1 MCQLDP
7 NQLSANGDNIDAGNG
22 NQVAQG
28 RASRGWLR
36 LCCGE
41 LLENHLMRLLHIFGK
56 QSPTEDARQ
65 QQDHD
70 GNRILLSR
78 ARSHIAK
85 RYSSGR
91 KRTPYW
97 NAANCQRITQQM
109 GGIPDAKPFQP
120 RLTEVAA
127 KPEDTER
134 QQRRMDKPS
143 VSEKEMHG
151 CRDKLEDGIK

>member
-1 MCQLDP
+1 
-7 NQLSANGDNIDAGNG
+7 
-22 NQVAQG
+22 
-28 RASRGWLR
+28 
-36 LCCGE
+36 
-41 LLENHLMRLLHIFGK
+41 
-56 QSPTEDARQ
+56 
-65 QQDHD
+65 
-70 GNRILLSR
+70 
-78 ARSHIAK
+78 
-85 RYSSGR
+85 
-91 KRTPYW
+91 
-97 NAANCQRITQQM
+97 M